1 MTYGIY
7 TEKTARK
14 IHDAVLGSED
24 GGSAD
29 IFSEDYEST
38 WFLAKLTET
47 LLFPDPLE
55 SKPQET
61 GYTTAT
67 ANVLK
72 YTTDTSSHDVEE
84 VTTESEEIT
93 ITNRNPLIF
102 AAKGDYLWVTFRNAE
117 FVPVDVVRGEVDAIL
132 TTSLSAA
139 TDVLTGPSTA
149 TFKILHPNSSGDLV
163 LCDWEETLTHRY
175 LGITLDAATYITVKR
190 LNGEW
195 RLSGADCQASTISTT
210 GGDTDLLGVRP

>member
-7 TEKTARK
+7 TEKTARA
-14 IHDAVLGSED
+14 IHDAVLGQQDS
-24 GGSAD
+24 GSAD
-29 IFSEDYEST
+29 TYNEDHEPV
-38 WFLAKLTET
+38 WFYAKLTET
-47 LLFPDPLE
+47 LLYPDTAE

-72 YTTDTSSHDVEE
+72 YTTDTTSHDMQE
-84 VTTESEEIT
+84 VTTTSEEIT

-117 FVPVDVVRGEVDAIL
+117 YVPVGVVRGEVDAVL
-132 TTSLSAA
+132 TSSLAVA
-139 TDVLTGPSTA
+139 TDVLTGPTTA

-163 LCDWEETLTHRY
+163 LTSWQETLTHRY
-175 LGITLDAATYITVKR
+175 KGITLESGTYVTVKR
-190 LNGEW
+190 INGEW
-195 RLSGADCQASTISTT
+195 RLSGADCEVSGITLT
-210 GGDTDLLGVRP
+210 GGDTDLLGEQP